1 MVQNI
6 AIKEIDGLVKTEKE
20 IDAHVKNG
28 RKESG
33 ENQ

>member
-6 AIKEIDGLVKTEKE
+6 AIKGIDGLVKTEKE
-20 IDAHVKNG
+20 IDAQLKNG